1 MNEAARIRRPADG
14 SAPGQPKRKAK
25 PRDIEGPIHRSILH
39 HLRRRFPA
47 AKVHHSA
54 NSIGL
59 SGPQIMRQIAHNE
72 AMGTIKGWP
81 DLTCILP
88 GPVVAFFEVKAPGNS
103 PDKDQKDLHIA
114 LRALGCR
121 VAVVRSI
128 EEVEAALAD
137 WGIAT
142 PRDQKPRIRP

>member
-1 MNEAARIRRPADG
+1 MAKTLRIRRPANG
-14 SAPGQPKRKAK
+14 TAPGMPSVKKRQD
-25 PRDIEGPIHRSILH
+25 REGPIHREILA
-39 HLRRRFPA
+39 HLRASLPG

-88 GPVVAFFEVKAPGNS
+88 GPGVVFFEVKAPGNS
-103 PDKDQKDLHIA
+103 PDADQKALHHD

-121 VAVVRSI
+121 VAVVRSVA
-128 EEVEAALAD
+128 EVDEALAE
-137 WGIAT
+137 WGIAKHS
-142 PRDQKPRIRP
+142 QQNVRIVP

>member
-1 MNEAARIRRPADG
+1 
-14 SAPGQPKRKAK
+14 
-25 PRDIEGPIHRSILH
+25 
-39 HLRRRFPA
+39 
-47 AKVHHSA
+47 
-54 NSIGL
+54 
-59 SGPQIMRQIAHNE
+59 MRQIAHNE

-121 VAVVRSI
+121 VAVVRSV

-142 PRDQKPRIRP
+142 PHDQKPRIRP